1 MVEAYIEKQNL
12 TFDDARNYCAGRRGW
27 GYDLAVG
34 FNLAELHALTKAA
47 KQNEMQEGTD
57 MINESLKYKL
67 LFQLCKNTESKLK
80 VGDNKSLFHWL
91 FFDEQKQLK
100 SKSFLQYGSS
110 RVRKNFDTSKKL
122 LHGHWIEN
130 SINLLAENKSDLA
143 PYKAL

>member
-57 MINESLKYKL
+57 MINESLNIN
-67 LFQLCKNTESKLK
+67 C
-80 VGDNKSLFHWL
+80 
-91 FFDEQKQLK
+91 
-100 SKSFLQYGSS
+100 SS
-110 RVRKNFDTSKKL
+110 SCVRIQN
-122 LHGHWIEN
+122 
-130 SINLLAENKSDLA
+130 
-143 PYKAL
+143 